1 MLVVGNSGD
10 PSAIF
15 AVRVSSAIVGNG
27 AGIFSGEIGEFG
39 GDGIDVRIVTSDGEG
54 TAGKIVRVG
63 TWHDSGSIVAI
74 ARSALKGAGVL
85 QD

>member
-1 MLVVGNSGD
+1 MFVVGKLGNPG
-10 PSAIF
+10 AVL
-15 AVRVSSAIVGNG
+15 AVRVSGAVVGDRTG
-27 AGIFSGEIGEFG
+27 VFGGEVGELG
-39 GDGIDVRIVTSDGEG
+39 GDGIDIRIITSDGEG
-54 TAGKIVRVG
+54 ATGKIVRVG